1 MTNLSNNATEAQ
13 PGESLDLLGLL
24 TEVLVMGCLEK
35 QGDSR
40 QLHHERLSQ
49 HKQWLID
56 ATQELPEEA

>member
-49 HKQWLID
+49 HKQ
-56 ATQELPEEA
+56 